1 VGENV
6 GLRIH
11 LAERLDNLFA
21 TPHADEPVVDDCDP
35 HQMLSFESLPPGSR
49 STLEGLLS
57 TGATPLEI
65 CRIA

>member
-1 VGENV
+1 
-6 GLRIH
+6 
-11 LAERLDNLFA
+11 
-21 TPHADEPVVDDCDP
+21 
-35 HQMLSFESLPPGSR
+35 MLSFESLPPGSR